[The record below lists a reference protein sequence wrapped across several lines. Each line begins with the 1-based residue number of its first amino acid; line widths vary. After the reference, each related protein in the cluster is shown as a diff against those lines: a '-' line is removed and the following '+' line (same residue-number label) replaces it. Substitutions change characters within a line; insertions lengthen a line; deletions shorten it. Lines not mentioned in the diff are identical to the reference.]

1 MKSVSVVMP
10 TFNSGRVIEACL
22 KSVREQDYDQKKIEI
37 LCADGGSTDETVELI
52 GKYKGRVIKENT
64 GSPEAAKAVALKQA
78 KGDLVLLIAS
88 DNVLSEKGWLKKM
101 AGLLEKEKNA
111 VASYSWRYK
120 WRREDTSL
128 NRYFALMGGN
138 DTVALFMH
146 KADKQGY
153 GSDKWKLAGEVDDK
167 NGYWLV
173 QFDEN
178 NMATLGDN
186 GMLVK
191 RKLLMKAK
199 VDEKHFFHIDV
210 FWDLVAKGFNK
221 FVVVK
226 NEIIHD
232 TGEEFW
238 GFIKKRYRYMKELYL
253 EDLKL
258 RRFVWVRNWSDKFR
272 IFVYIIYSLTVIGP
286 LLEAF
291 KGWRKKKDWAWFW
304 HPVMCLTMV
313 FVYGLALVMKII
325 R

>member
-1 MKSVSVVMP
+1 MP
-10 TFNSGRVIEACL
+10 TFNSGKVIEACL
-22 KSVREQDYDQKKIEI
+22 KSVRNQDYDQKKIEI
-37 LCADGGSTDETVELI
+37 LCADGGSTDRTVELI
-52 GKYKGRVIKENT
+52 RKYKGRVIKENT
-64 GSPEAAKAVALKQA
+64 GSPEAAKAVALRQA
-78 KGDLVLLIAS
+78 QGELVLLIAS
-88 DNVLSEKGWLKKM
+88 DNVLLEKGWLKKM
-101 AGLLEKEKNA
+101 VGLLGKEKSA
-111 VASYSWRYK
+111 VASYSWRYAYRK
-120 WRREDTSL
+120 EDTSL

-138 DTVALFMH
+138 DPVALFMD
-146 KADKQGY
+146 KADKQRY
-153 GSDKWKLAGEVDDK
+153 GLDKWKLGGEAEDK
-167 NGYWLV
+167 GDYWLV
-173 QFDEN
+173 QFNEN

-232 TGEEFW
+232 TGEEFCR
-238 GFIKKRYRYMKELYL
+238 FIQKRYRYMKELYL

-258 RRFVWVRNWSDKFR
+258 RRFVWVRDWSDKLR
-272 IFVYIIYSLTVIGP
+272 IFAYIIYSLTVIGP

-291 KGWRKKKDWAWFW
+291 KGWKKKKDLAWFW

-313 FVYGLALVMKII
+313 FVYGWVFIVRFA